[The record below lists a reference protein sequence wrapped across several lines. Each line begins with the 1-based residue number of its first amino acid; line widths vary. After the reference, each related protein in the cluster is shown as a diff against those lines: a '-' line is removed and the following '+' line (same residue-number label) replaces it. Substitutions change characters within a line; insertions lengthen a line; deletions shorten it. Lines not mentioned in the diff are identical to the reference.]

1 MNLVKVA
8 KTWIVLENDQ
18 VVVASK
24 EFKIFGQ
31 NGKVLA
37 EGVKLREWCREV
49 GITDVVRVK
58 FLSERQATA
67 CCEYI
72 LRMQDVSEK
81 PPAAQAVDE
90 EQQEFRELLLDVCE
104 RFDWELAEI
113 VSATVEYRITNNPGE
128 VVQTK
133 NFSFSSED
141 SRFLAVVEWATA
153 SEAKKRLNRMEEAC
167 NSNLR
172 IASKENSERQPPRL

>member
-1 MNLVKVA
+1 MMNLVKVA

-31 NGKVLA
+31 SGKVLA
-37 EGVKLREWCREV
+37 EGVKLRDWCREV
-49 GITDVVRVK
+49 GLSDVVRVQS
-58 FLSERQATA
+58 LSERQATA

-72 LRMQDVSEK
+72 LGMQQDK
-81 PPAAQAVDE
+81 PSAPQTEVDE

-133 NFSFSSED
+133 NFSFLSED
-141 SRFLAVVEWATA
+141 SRFLSVVEWATA
-153 SEAKKRLNRMEEAC
+153 SEAKKRLVRMEEAC
-167 NSNLR
+167 NSRLPTVSRGNCG
-172 IASKENSERQPPRL
+172 RQPPL